1 MADLRIFAD
10 LISQAGLMNKAF
22 SAMSRED
29 VENVISASYS
39 AGAKPSVP
47 THFDPPRI
55 EDGILRIPFNA
66 DPKYHHWKSCGQS
79 VFETLRELGA
89 SDEVFQRYVEGPDDV
104 PF

>member
-10 LISQAGLMNKAF
+10 LVSKAGLMNKPF

-29 VENVISASYS
+29 VENVLTAAYT
-39 AGAKPSVP
+39 AGAKLSVSTNFEPPSIV
-47 THFDPPRI
+47 
-55 EDGILRIPFNA
+55 DGILRIPFNA
-66 DPKYHHWKSCGQS
+66 DPKYHHWKKCGQS

-89 SDEVFQRYVEGPDDV
+89 SDEVFQSYVDGPDDV

>member
-10 LISQAGLMNKAF
+10 LVSKAGLMNKPF

-29 VENVISASYS
+29 VENVISAAYT
-39 AGAKPSVP
+39 AGAKLSVP
-47 THFDPPRI
+47 TVFEAPAI
-55 EDGILRIPFNA
+55 IDGILRIPFNS
-66 DPKYHHWKSCGQS
+66 DPKYHHWKKCGQS

-89 SDEVFQRYVEGPDDV
+89 SDEVFQSYVDGPDDV

>member
-10 LISQAGLMNKAF
+10 LISQAGLMNKPF

-29 VENVISASYS
+29 VENVISAAYT
-39 AGAKPSVP
+39 AGAKLSVP
-47 THFDPPRI
+47 TVFETPAI
-55 EDGILRIPFNA
+55 IDGILHIPFNA
-66 DPKYHHWKSCGQS
+66 DPKYHHWKKCGQS

-89 SDEVFQRYVEGPDDV
+89 SDEVFQSYVDGPDDV